1 MALNRVTLDD
11 KYDLAK
17 SRIFVTGFQALVRL
31 CLMQKERDR
40 RAGLNTAGYVT
51 GYRGSPLGT
60 LDQQFIRARR
70 HLDRYD
76 VLFQGGLNED
86 IAATALWG
94 SQQAELRGEG
104 KFDGVFGL
112 WYGKGP
118 GVDRTGDVFRH
129 ANFAGASRY
138 GGVLA
143 LMGDD
148 HTAESSTTAHQ
159 SEYHFIDVM
168 IPILNPAGVQE
179 ILDYG
184 LYGWAM
190 SRFCGTWVA
199 LKSMH
204 ETVESTAVID
214 GSLERVNI
222 TIPRDFAM
230 PDGGLNIRL
239 RDTILGQ
246 EARLHDYKRDAM
258 LAFVRA
264 NKLNTYI
271 TSGGRKPRIGIITV
285 GKSYLD
291 VRQALDELGIDEVKC
306 NDLGIRL
313 YKIGCPWPI
322 GRDDL
327 KSFAEGLELIIVI
340 EEKRSLL
347 EVQVREELYGTANQP
362 VCIGKKDEA
371 GNWLFPVKGALDPNE
386 VAICIGDRILQR
398 VGPNEEIARRV
409 AGLKEAQR
417 ILAETT
423 DIAVRTPYFC
433 SGCPHNSSTV
443 VPDGMRA
450 YAGIGCHYMAQW
462 MDRSTLGY
470 TQMGGEGANWIG
482 EAPFSKRAHVF
493 QNLGDGTYNHS
504 GYMAIRGAIAA
515 GVNITYKI
523 LFNDAVAMTGG
534 QANDGGL
541 TVPQIARQVAA
552 EGAKRIVVV
561 TDEPWKYSKRE
572 DWPRGLTIHHRDDL
586 IPVQE
591 ELARIPGVTVLIY
604 DQTCAAEKRRRRKRG
619 TFPDPDK
626 RVIINELVCEGCGD
640 CGVKSNCVSVQ
651 PLETEW
657 GRKRTIDQS
666 SCNKD
671 FSCVKGFCPSFVT
684 VTGAKLKQGTAGALT
699 SPQPKSDVSDF
710 GHLKVPNSGKP
721 EFGRGEVGSPR
732 EPGEGKPSHAQS
744 KQGAPLPAGGE
755 REITGNGD
763 LPEPDLPP
771 IKQTFDVI
779 VTGVGGTGIV
789 TIGGILGMAAHLEG
803 KGVGV
808 LDMAGL
814 AQKGGAVH
822 SHMRIA
828 ERPEDIHAIRIAA
841 GAADLVLGGDIVVAG
856 NKKVLAAV
864 KHGSTVM
871 VINMAEFLPGDFTR
885 NPDFSLPTERL
896 KRAIIADAGREKTHF
911 IDATRA
917 ALALFGN
924 TVAANIF
931 LVGYAYQLGA
941 IPLSAASID
950 EAIALNGE
958 AVEMN
963 KAAFRWGRRAAIDR
977 EALAAVIEPAPA
989 QLSDARKLSQSFA
1002 EVVAR
1007 RVEFLTAYQDARY
1020 AARYR
1025 GWVDRTQAVEAERVP
1040 GRSGLAEAVARY
1052 LFKLMAYK
1060 DEYEVARL
1068 YSDGSFMKQVHSELG
1083 GERLRFHVHLAPPL
1097 LAPVNKATGEPK
1109 KLTFGPWIFPLFKVL
1124 AKFKGLRGT
1133 PFDPFGYSCERKTER
1148 ALIADYEAMLTEVL
1162 PKLAVS
1168 NHHIAVGLAAIPE
1181 KIRGFGHVKM
1191 RHLKAAKADEAALFE
1206 QFRAGPRPLL
1216 RAAE

>member
-1 MALNRVTLDD
+1 MALNHVTLDD
-11 KYDLAK
+11 KYDLTK
-17 SRIFVTGFQALVRL
+17 SRIFVTGFQAIVRL

-60 LDQQFIRARR
+60 LDQQFIRAQRS
-70 HLDRYD
+70 LDKYD
-76 VLFQGGLNED
+76 IRFQAGINED
-86 IAATALWG
+86 IAATAIWG

-104 KFDGVFGL
+104 RFDGVFGL

-129 ANFAGASRY
+129 ANFAGTSKH

-190 SRFCGTWVA
+190 SRFCGSWVA

-222 TIPRDFAM
+222 VIPQDFAM
-230 PDGGLNIRL
+230 PEGGLNIRL

-264 NKLNTYI
+264 NKLNKYI
-271 TSGGRKPRIGIITV
+271 TSGGRKPKIGIITV

-313 YKIGCPWPI
+313 YKIACPWPI
-322 GRDDL
+322 SRQDL
-327 KSFAEGLELIIVI
+327 KQFADGLELIIVV
-340 EEKRSLL
+340 EEKRSLI
-347 EVQVREELYGTANQP
+347 EVQVREELYGTVNQP
-362 VCIGKKDEA
+362 ACIGKKDER

-386 VAICIGDRILQR
+386 VAICIGERILQR
-398 VGPNEEIARRV
+398 VGPNEDIAARV
-409 AGLKEAQR
+409 ARLKHAQK
-417 ILAETT
+417 ILAETE
-423 DIAVRTPYFC
+423 DVAVRTPYFC

-443 VPDGMRA
+443 VPEGMRA

-462 MDRSTLGY
+462 MDRSTLGF

-482 EAPFSKRAHVF
+482 EAPFSKRPHVF

-504 GYMAIRGAIAA
+504 GYMAIRGAIAS

-561 TDEPWKYSKRE
+561 TDEPWKYDRRE
-572 DWPRGLTIHHRDDL
+572 DWPRGLTIHHRDEL
-586 IPVQE
+586 MPVQQ
-591 ELARIPGVTVLIY
+591 ELAKIPGVTVLIY

-619 TFPDPDK
+619 RFPDPDK

-684 VTGAKLKQGTAGALT
+684 VHGAKLKRGTGVAADHAL
-699 SPQPKSDVSDF
+699 
-710 GHLKVPNSGKP
+710 
-721 EFGRGEVGSPR
+721 
-732 EPGEGKPSHAQS
+732 
-744 KQGAPLPAGGE
+744 APLPE
-755 REITGNGD
+755 PK
-763 LPEPDLPP
+763 LPAIGKTYD
-771 IKQTFDVI
+771 II
-779 VTGVGGTGIV
+779 VTGVGGTGVV

-814 AQKGGAVH
+814 AQKGGAVY

-828 ERPEDIHAIRIAA
+828 ERAEDIHAIRIAA
-841 GAADLVLGGDIVVAG
+841 GGADLVLGGDIVVAG

-864 KHGSTVM
+864 EHGKTEM
-871 VINMAEFLPGDFTR
+871 VINTAEFLPGDFTR
-885 NPDFSLPTERL
+885 NADFSLPTERL
-896 KRAIIADAGREKTHF
+896 KRAIVGDAGRDKAHF

-917 ALALFGN
+917 ATALLGN
-924 TVAANIF
+924 SVGANIF

-941 IPLSAASID
+941 IPLSAA
-950 EAIALNGE
+950 AIEQAIELNGE
-958 AVEMN
+958 AVDMN
-963 KAAFRWGRRAAIDR
+963 KAAFHWGRRAVL
-977 EALAAVIEPAPA
+977 EPAAVAALIKPAPEA
-989 QLSDARKLSQSFA
+989 VSDARTLSQSFD
-1002 EVVAR
+1002 EMVAR
-1007 RVEFLTAYQDARY
+1007 RTAFLTAYQDAAY

-1025 GWVDRTQAVEAERVP
+1025 RWVEQAKAAEAARAP
-1040 GRSGLAEAVARY
+1040 GKGGLADAVGRY

-1068 YSDGSFMKQVHSELG
+1068 YTDGAFAKQVKNEVG
-1083 GERLRFHVHLAPPL
+1083 GEKLRLEVHLAPPL
-1097 LAPVNKATGEPK
+1097 LARRDKVTGEPK
-1109 KLTFGPWIFPLFKVL
+1109 KMTFGPWIFPLFGLL
-1124 AKFKGLRGT
+1124 AKFKFLRGT
-1133 PFDPFGYSCERKTER
+1133 AFDPFGYSTERKTER
-1148 ALIADYEAMLTEVL
+1148 ALVRDYEIMLDEVL
-1162 PKLAVS
+1162 AKLTPE
-1168 NHHIAVGLAAIPE
+1168 NHHIAVGLAVIPE
-1181 KIRGFGHVKM
+1181 KIRGFGHVKL
-1191 RHLKAAKADEAALFE
+1191 RHLKAAKADEAALLD
-1206 QFRAGPRPLL
+1206 QFRAGPAPLL
-1216 RAAE
+1216 KAAE